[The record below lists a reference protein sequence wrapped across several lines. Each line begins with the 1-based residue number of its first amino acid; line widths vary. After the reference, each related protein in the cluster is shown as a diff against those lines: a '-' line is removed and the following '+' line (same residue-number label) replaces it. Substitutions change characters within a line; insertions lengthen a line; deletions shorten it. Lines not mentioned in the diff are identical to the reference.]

1 MHYLKGLA
9 AGVLALAGLA
19 AVAQQP
25 NPLAPA
31 PTRPTA
37 ETPATSAPTPAAAG
51 QPQLTPQDVNA
62 WLDGFIPYAL
72 ASGDIAG
79 GVVVIVHN
87 GQVIAQRGYGFADV
101 ARRTPVDPART
112 LFRPG
117 SVSKLFTWTA
127 VMQQVEQ
134 GRLDLDADVNRY
146 LDFEIPP
153 YEGRPITL
161 RNIMTHTAGFEEA
174 IKGLISTRDSGAS
187 PYEDLLKEWIPHRVF
202 ASGTT
207 PAYSNYATSL
217 AGYIVQRV
225 SGEPFDTYVERH
237 IFAPLGMANST
248 FRQPL
253 PPRLRPM
260 MATGYQLASGEPVG
274 FEHVGARPAGSLS
287 ATGADMARFMIAHLN
302 GGQPLLRPETA
313 RLMHTTA
320 ARGVGPLNRMM
331 LGFYETDIN
340 GHQGIG
346 HGGDTIGFH
355 SDLQLFPDDD
365 VGIFVSFNSGGR
377 EGAVHG
383 LRSAIVE
390 EFADR
395 YFPAPADTRRVDA
408 ATARQHAE
416 LLAGTWTNSRGAFTS
431 FMNILDLFGQV
442 KTSVD
447 AEGRPVVPFLNGL
460 NGQPRTW
467 VEVQPFVWRDLNSHE
482 RLAAQVENGRVVR
495 FSVDTIAPF
504 MVFDRT
510 PWYLSSAWL
519 VPALLVSL
527 AILFLTALFWPVR
540 ALVRRRFGATLALE
554 KRDLTSYR
562 LVRGAAWL
570 ILLVL
575 IGWAV
580 TLITM
585 MGDFN
590 NLSPGFDPIIY
601 VLQSLSFVAF
611 LGGLAVMLWDAWLIW
626 RGNRGW
632 KAKVWSLAL
641 VFAAFII
648 VWIGFAFNLLS
659 LGANY

>member
-1 MHYLKGLA
+1 MRYLKALI
-9 AGVLALAGLA
+9 AGSLALAGLA
-19 AVAQQP
+19 AIAQQP

-31 PTRPTA
+31 PARPAA
-37 ETPATSAPTPAAAG
+37 EAPAPAASTPALAG
-51 QPQLTPQDVNA
+51 RPQLTAEDVNA

-72 ASGDIAG
+72 ATGDIAG

-127 VMQQVEQ
+127 VMQLVEQ
-134 GRLDLDADVNRY
+134 GKLDLDADVNRY
-146 LDFEIPP
+146 LDFQIPA

-161 RNIMTHTAGFEEA
+161 RNIMTHTAGFEEQ
-174 IKGLISTRDSGAS
+174 IKGLLSTRDPGTA
-187 PYEDLLKEWIPHRVF
+187 PYEDLLKNWIPHRVY
-202 ASGTT
+202 APGST

-225 SGEPFDTYVERH
+225 SGEPFDDYIERH

-260 MATGYQLASGEPVG
+260 MATGYQQASGEPVG
-274 FEHVGARPAGSLS
+274 YEYVGPAPAGSLS
-287 ATGADMARFMIAHLN
+287 ATGTDMARFMIAHLN
-302 GGQPLLRPETA
+302 NGQPLLRPETA

-355 SDLQLFPDDD
+355 SDLQLFPDDKI
-365 VGIFVSFNSGGR
+365 GIFVSFNSAGR
-377 EGAVHG
+377 EGAVGG

-395 YFPAPADTRRVDA
+395 YFPAPRDARRVDA

-416 LLAGTWTNSRGAFTS
+416 LLAGTWTNSRGSFSS
-431 FMNILDLFGQV
+431 FMSVLDLFGQV
-442 KTSVD
+442 KTGVD
-447 AEGRPVVPFLNGL
+447 AEGRPSVPFMNGL
-460 NGQPRTW
+460 NGAPRTW
-467 VEVQPFVWRDLNSHE
+467 VEIQPFVWQDQGSHE
-482 RLAAQVENGRVVR
+482 RLAATVENGRIVR

-504 MVFDRT
+504 MVFDRA
-510 PWYLSSAWL
+510 PWYRSSAWL
-519 VPALLVSL
+519 VPALLLSL

-540 ALVRRRFGATLALE
+540 ALVRRKFGATLALE
-554 KRDLTSYR
+554 KRELTSYR

-570 ILLVL
+570 ILLAL
-575 IGWAV
+575 AGWAFAI
-580 TLITM
+580 ITM

-590 NLSPGFDPIIY
+590 NLSPGFDPVIY
-601 VLQSLSFVAF
+601 TLQILSFVAF
-611 LGGLAVMLWDAWLIW
+611 LGGLAVMLRDAWLVW
-626 RGNRGW
+626 RGDRGW

-648 VWIGFAFNLLS
+648 TWIGFAFHLLS
-659 LGANY
+659 MGSNY

>member
-9 AGVLALAGLA
+9 VAVFALAGLA

-37 ETPATSAPTPAAAG
+37 EAPATAAPTPAIAG
-51 QPQLTPQDVNA
+51 QPQLTSQDVNA

-72 ASGDIAG
+72 ATGDIAG

-153 YEGRPITL
+153 HEGRPITL
-161 RNIMTHTAGFEEA
+161 RNIMTHTAGFEEQ
-174 IKGLISTRDSGAS
+174 IKGLISTRDPGTA
-187 PYEDLLKEWIPHRVF
+187 PYEELLKDWVPHRVF
-202 ASGTT
+202 APGST

-225 SGEPFDTYVERH
+225 SGEPFDTYIERH

-253 PPRLRPM
+253 PPRFRPM
-260 MATGYQLASGEPVG
+260 MATGYQRASGEPVG
-274 FEHVGARPAGSLS
+274 YEYVGPRPAGSLA
-287 ATGADMARFMIAHLN
+287 ATGADMGRFMIAHLN
-302 GGQPLLRPETA
+302 GGQPLLRSETA

-320 ARGVGPLNRMM
+320 APGVGPLNRMM

-355 SDLQLFPDDD
+355 SDLQLFPDDN

-377 EGAVHG
+377 EGAVGG

-395 YFPAPADTRRVDA
+395 YLPGPRDSRRVDA

-416 LLAGTWTNSRGAFTS
+416 LLAGTWTNSRGAFSS
-431 FMNILDLFGQV
+431 FMSVLDLFGQV

-447 AEGRPVVPFLNGL
+447 ADGRPIVPFLNGL
-460 NGQPRTW
+460 NGEPRTW
-467 VEVQPFVWRDLNSHE
+467 VEVEPFVWQDQNSHE
-482 RLAAQVENGRVVR
+482 RLAAQVENGQVVR
-495 FSVDTIAPF
+495 FSVDTISPF

-510 PWYLSSAWL
+510 PWHKSSAWL
-519 VPALLVSL
+519 VPALLLSL

-540 ALVRRRFGATLALE
+540 ALVRRKFGAALALE
-554 KRDLTSYR
+554 KRELLSYR

-575 IGWAV
+575 FGWAFAL
-580 TLITM
+580 TTM

-590 NLSPGFDPIIY
+590 NLSAGFDPIIY
-601 VLQSLSFVAF
+601 GLQILSFVAF
-611 LGGLAVMLWDAWLIW
+611 LGGLAVMLWDAWLVW
-626 RGNRGW
+626 RGQRGW